1 MSEDTRLAAAPV
13 SINPLVRM
21 SKIKIGIRI
30 NCGRFGVFGWVRLF
44 IDRIEFIAMFSH
56 TNYWGGTL
64 GWPEPYPSNIL

>member
-30 NCGRFGVFGWVRLF
+30 NCGRFGVFGWVREL
-44 IDRIEFIAMFSH
+44 IAMFSH
-56 TNYWGGTL
+56 TNCWGGTL